1 MLPRLCGCHSSPIG
15 RTRQTDCSCL
25 AGTRPRSM
33 NHSAIGRKLQ
43 KLFQTVSF
51 LDRPCLSGYRPS
63 PRAHSTT
70 GSWCLIVHVLR
81 YKPTVES
88 AWSSICGNWC
98 RELAVTLSPSR

>member
-33 NHSAIGRKLQ
+33 NHSVIGRKLQ

-51 LDRPCLSGYRPS
+51 PLRF
-63 PRAHSTT
+63 STGRVYLT
-70 GSWCLIVHVLR
+70 KIL
-81 YKPTVES
+81 
-88 AWSSICGNWC
+88 
-98 RELAVTLSPSR
+98 LAVLLRTLPARSLHHRLVVSDSSCTTI

>member
-51 LDRPCLSGYRPS
+51 LDRPCLSDEDTILLRTLPARS
-63 PRAHSTT
+63 LVVSDSSCTT
-70 GSWCLIVHVLR
+70 I
-81 YKPTVES
+81 
-88 AWSSICGNWC
+88 
-98 RELAVTLSPSR
+98 